1 MDEKTVHKTFHN
13 PNQSIYA
20 NFKNLI
26 RDHTNKIVE
35 KFEEFIN
42 NVKEYIETERA
53 VSRTFSEIVREE
65 SGEKTDV
72 KPGPGD
78 ALPSRSENGYI
89 IIMPGYHDEVF
100 MKFKKKADEFAGN
113 TTGEERVK
121 KFLEFVYNEIKY
133 NLNWNHK
140 KVVNL
145 DEAISRKEGV
155 CKEQALA
162 LYALLSSEGYDVYYN
177 KGTFYTHGSHVPHTW
192 LTLNIN
198 NKSYLLDP
206 THNLFIQYDSSD
218 EVDKLILGNYKKI
231 GVPLIRSYN
240 LKALARN
247 GSNGF

>member
-13 PNQSIYA
+13 PDQSIYA
-20 NFKNLI
+20 DFKNLI
-26 RDHTNKIVE
+26 RDHINQIVE
-35 KFEEFIN
+35 KFGEAIN
-42 NVKEYIETERA
+42 NVKERIVTEIE
-53 VSRTFSEIVREE
+53 VSRTISEIIREE
-65 SGEKTDV
+65 RGEKTDV

-78 ALPSRSENGYI
+78 ALPSRSENGYT

-113 TTGEERVK
+113 TTGEERAK
-121 KFLEFVYNEIKY
+121 KFLEFVYEEIKY

-155 CKEQALA
+155 CKEKTLA
-162 LYALLSSEGYDVYYN
+162 LYELLNSEGYDVYYN
-177 KGTFYTHGSHVPHTW
+177 KGTLNIHGNDVPHTW

-218 EVDKLILGNYKKI
+218 EVDKDILSHYKKI

-240 LKALARN
+240 LKALART